1 MRTLLPRNLI
11 VSLLLIIPITWGTAT
26 RAQQSCGKPGDW
38 YEQSKSTFQT
48 VSSSDLLKSSEG
60 ADFIL
65 LGERHDRYSD
75 HLWQAHTLSLLLG
88 KHDRLSIGL
97 EMLPRSAQA
106 AIDQW
111 LKGEIDTSEFLLAS
125 GWYEH
130 WRFDADLYQPIFN
143 LAKLNNLKVF
153 ALNVDGNMITQVSKA
168 GWDSLGSEEK
178 QIVGKPSPAP
188 AEYEAYLREIW
199 LEHAATDEEGFQN
212 FVEAQLTWDRAFAE
226 ALVSAKKNTDGLV
239 VGLIGAGHLNTQ
251 AGVAH
256 QLQDLGN
263 FSIRTWIPISEEGL
277 CEILENYDRENNQLG
292 DAIFV
297 TPSRQDL
304 SLKEKVGLY
313 LRDADQ
319 GVIAENV
326 LENSLASNAG
336 LIDKDLIIKA
346 AGAPVKSAAELIA
359 IINRQSAGFWL
370 PLTIIRQGVTT
381 ELIIK
386 FEPIL

>member
-1 MRTLLPRNLI
+1 M
-11 VSLLLIIPITWGTAT
+11 
-26 RAQQSCGKPGDW
+26 
-38 YEQSKSTFQT
+38 
-48 VSSSDLLKSSEG
+48 
-60 ADFIL
+60 
-65 LGERHDRYSD
+65 
-75 HLWQAHTLSLLLG
+75 
-88 KHDRLSIGL
+88 
-97 EMLPRSAQA
+97 
-106 AIDQW
+106 
-111 LKGEIDTSEFLLAS
+111 
-125 GWYEH
+125 
-130 WRFDADLYQPIFN
+130 
-143 LAKLNNLKVF
+143 
-153 ALNVDGNMITQVSKA
+153 
-168 GWDSLGSEEK
+168 
-178 QIVGKPSPAP
+178 
-188 AEYEAYLREIW
+188 
-199 LEHAATDEEGFQN
+199 
-212 FVEAQLTWDRAFAE
+212 
-226 ALVSAKKNTDGLV
+226 

-263 FSIRTWIPISEEGL
+263 FSIRTWIPVPEEGL

-297 TPSRQDL
+297 TPLRQDFA
-304 SLKEKVGLY
+304 LKEKVGLY

-326 LENSLASNAG
+326 MENSLASNAG